1 MKKSKKIVAQKIVLK
16 ERRVTN
22 NICRNK
28 VGAKK
33 LERKAAILIAVKKA
47 KQKGELPAVKV
58 V

>member
-1 MKKSKKIVAQKIVLK
+1 MKKSKKIVAQKLVLK

-22 NICRNK
+22 NIYRNK
-28 VGAKK
+28 VGVNL
-33 LERKAAILIAVKKA
+33 LERKAAVPIAVKKV